1 MKNTLILVSALII
14 SFHAIGQKKELNSI
28 SSQDG
33 TDPHL
38 HKKTESFIKAYS
50 AKQQPHSG
58 LKDIDYF
65 LSFFA
70 DDFIDEHIK
79 YNVIITDKEIFRK
92 GMIDKL
98 QNKVYYHIV
107 SIDDIMLGKNVAFI
121 KITIKAK
128 VKPFH
133 MDKVIENTSSQI
145 MSIEY
150 DQNGLIKHLRR
161 HHN

>member
-1 MKNTLILVSALII
+1 MLSKVIIPFIILFAL
-14 SFHAIGQKKELNSI
+14 SI
-28 SSQDG
+28 SAQVTDSQKM
-33 TDPHL
+33 L
-38 HKKTESFIKAYS
+38 KKTEAFIDAYG
-50 AKQQPHSG
+50 AKQQPNSKS
-58 LKDIDYF
+58 KDIDHF

-70 DDFIDEHIK
+70 DNFVDEHIK
-79 YNVIITDKEIFRK
+79 YNVVITSKEEFRK

-98 QNKVYYHIV
+98 QNKVYYYKV
-107 SIDDIMLGKNVAFI
+107 SFDDIMLGKNVAFV

-133 MDKVIENTSSQI
+133 MDRIVEHTSSQI

-150 DQNGLIKHLRR
+150 DDESGLIKHLRR

>member
-1 MKNTLILVSALII
+1 MLSKAIIPFIILFTL
-14 SFHAIGQKKELNSI
+14 SI
-28 SSQDG
+28 SAQESDSQK
-33 TDPHL
+33 L
-38 HKKTESFIKAYS
+38 LKKTKSFINAYS
-50 AKQQPHSG
+50 EKQQPNSNAQ
-58 LKDIDYF
+58 DVDRF

-70 DDFIDEHIK
+70 DNFVDEHIK
-79 YNVIITDKEIFRK
+79 YNVIITNKEEFRK

-98 QNKVYYHIV
+98 QNKVYYHKV
-107 SIDDIMLGKNVAFI
+107 SIDDIMIGANVAFV

-133 MDKVIENTSSQI
+133 MDRIVEHTSSQI

-150 DQNGLIKHLRR
+150 DQNGLITHLRR